1 MSTWTVETKR
11 GQWSIPT
18 SDTAAAN
25 SARDRQ
31 SRLTKPPGSL
41 GALEEVAVKLAALQ
55 GTTLPRSRPA
65 AALLFASDHAVTRHG
80 VSPYP
85 QAVTGAMVENFLRG
99 GAASSVL
106 CRHLGVPLRVVDVG
120 VMRPLS
126 PPSVE
131 GVSFRRDPVADEPGG
146 DLRVEDAMSE
156 ATFQRALAA
165 GAAEVD
171 KLPDDVRV
179 VVLGEMGIGNTTV
192 AAAVAA
198 LLLGREAEEVV
209 GRGTG
214 VDEAGLARK
223 VEVVRDAVRR
233 LRGVSPEQAVRS
245 AGGRDIAALIG
256 AAARAIEL
264 RKAVLVDGFIVSVAM
279 LALERMAPGAREWM
293 LFAHRSAEAGHRHVL
308 EALGARPLLE
318 LGMRLGEGSGALTA
332 LPLVDAACALHAG
345 MATFEEAGVPDKG
358 QG

>member
-1 MSTWTVETKR
+1 MSGQETVLEPR
-11 GQWSIPT
+11 IPEL
-18 SDTAAAN
+18 DLAAAAR
-25 SARDRQ
+25 ARDRQ
-31 SRLTKPPGSL
+31 SRLTRPAGSL
-41 GALEEVAVKLAALQ
+41 GMLEEVVVQLAAVQ
-55 GTTLPRSRPA
+55 GTPLPRSRPA
-65 AALLFASDHAVTRHG
+65 AALLFAADHAVTRHG

-85 QAVTGAMVENFLRG
+85 SAVTAAMVENFLRG

-106 CRHLGVPLRVVDVG
+106 CRQLGVPLRVVDVG
-120 VMRPLS
+120 VMRPPRLLS
-126 PPSVE
+126 NE

-156 ATFQRALAA
+156 ATFRRALAA
-165 GAAEVD
+165 GASEVD
-171 KLPDDVRV
+171 ALPDEVRL
-179 VVLGEMGIGNTTV
+179 VVLGEMGIGNTTA

-198 LLLGREAEEVV
+198 LLLGRKAEELV

-214 VDEAGLARK
+214 VDDAGLARK

-233 LRGVSPEQAVRS
+233 LEGAGPGRAVQS
-245 AGGRDIAALIG
+245 AGGRELAALVG
-256 AAARAIEL
+256 AAARAIER

-293 LFAHRSAEAGHRHVL
+293 IFAHRSAEAGHRHVL

-318 LGMRLGEGSGALTA
+318 LGLRLGEGSGALTA

-345 MATFEEAGVPDKG
+345 MATFEEAGVPDRR